1 MCLLASWIARY
12 HLNDQSMWRKIID
25 HKYKTDAPNLFCC
38 PDKGVSPFWKGVL
51 WAMQA
56 AQMGYAWNVGDGNKV
71 RFWKDRW
78 FGNSSLA
85 IQFWHVYVIV
95 NEKGKTIKYAWDGS
109 VLKFSFRR
117 TFPPALMDVWWEVFS
132 IAESIVFTDESDTLV
147 WSFNSNDIYSVQS
160 LYAVVNF
167 RGVKPVYPS
176 AIWGLYIPPRVQVF
190 LWLLSNNKL
199 LTRDN
204 LSKRREVFDK
214 TCLLCSDDESIGHI
228 FFYCC
233 AVLPVWSF
241 FSELFDTQLTGG
253 FECVAKW
260 WISRNNHAVLNM
272 CTSATL

>member
-1 MCLLASWIARY
+1 M
-12 HLNDQSMWRKIID
+12 K
-25 HKYKTDAPNLFCC
+25 
-38 PDKGVSPFWKGVL
+38 
-51 WAMQA
+51 A

-71 RFWKDRW
+71 RFWEDRW

-85 IQFWHVYVIV
+85 IQFWPVYVLV
-95 NEKGKTIKYAWDGS
+95 NEKGKTIKDAWDGS

-204 LSKRREVFDK
+204 LSKSREVFDK

-233 AVLPVWSF
+233 AVLSV
-241 FSELFDTQLTGG
+241 
-253 FECVAKW
+253 
-260 WISRNNHAVLNM
+260 
-272 CTSATL
+272 